1 MKRLEKGLL
10 LREVADKVRISGE
23 RYEKVESGKLRPS
36 ISVFKRLVS
45 VLDLD
50 DVICYTLI
58 KKEVMEKGENDNPGV
73 V

>member
-10 LREVADKVRISGE
+10 LREVADKVKISVE

-36 ISVFKRLVS
+36 ISVFKRLFS